1 MTGSEST
8 LDENHDPIPGFYGL
22 YGLYAAGN
30 DAGGF
35 FWGSYNDRVPCLAAS
50 HAHTFGRLAGQS
62 IAGLTA
68 DEPGKAVAQE
78 AHVDAASGASHI

>member
-1 MTGSEST
+1 
-8 LDENHDPIPGFYGL
+8 
-22 YGLYAAGN
+22 
-30 DAGGF
+30 
-35 FWGSYNDRVPCLAAS
+35 
-50 HAHTFGRLAGQS
+50 RLAGQS

>member
-1 MTGSEST
+1 MINDINTLADYLGPRDLPALTPAALEGKYGIPQADAFVLFGSQ
-8 LDENHDPIPGFYGL
+8 LR
-22 YGLYAAGN
+22 A
-30 DAGGF
+30 
-35 FWGSYNDRVPCLAAS
+35 
-50 HAHTFGRLAGQS
+50 RLAGQS

>member
-1 MTGSEST
+1 MKIMTQFQAFMAFMACMRQVTMPVASSGAATMTGSQ
-8 LDENHDPIPGFYGL
+8 
-22 YGLYAAGN
+22 
-30 DAGGF
+30 
-35 FWGSYNDRVPCLAAS
+35 